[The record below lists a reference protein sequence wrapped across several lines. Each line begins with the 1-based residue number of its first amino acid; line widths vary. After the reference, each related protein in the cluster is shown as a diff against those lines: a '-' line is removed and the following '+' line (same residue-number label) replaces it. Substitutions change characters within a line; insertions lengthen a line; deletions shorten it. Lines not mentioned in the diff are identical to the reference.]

1 MQRCLEPRA
10 RSLVVFASLWLA
22 TMVWTAPR
30 EARADD
36 DQSAAAIAKL
46 TKKALED
53 YENLNFDA
61 ARRRL
66 AFALEECSRLA
77 LTQHPVAAEAHML
90 MGVVLLSGGDKER
103 AEALAQ
109 FEKALTVDATVK
121 LPDSVATP
129 ELRQAFDQAAKDVAE
144 QDQPTKTFAKTS
156 AKTETPDDAKAIS
169 APVPARAARPRVK
182 AATETATANA
192 DDEQPPRA
200 RSWFLGFS
208 LGGGVGWSSGVGE
221 VTDVRVAS
229 GFHAAPLVHVVPEVG
244 AFVTPD
250 LLLSVQLRVQFLSG
264 ASSEPDPTLTM
275 CGTDHLC
282 SPTKGATAV
291 FAKGTWFLG
300 AGPTVRPYVAGL
312 LGAGQIRHVASVPG
326 MSTCGTDP
334 AQPQACSDT
343 VAAGPVFVGAGGGV
357 AVQLSPAFALLA
369 GANTLLGFSRVTFH
383 VDLNA
388 GAAVE
393 F

>member
-1 MQRCLEPRA
+1 MRRCLEPRA
-10 RSLVVFASLWLA
+10 RSLVVFALLLA
-22 TMVWTAPR
+22 TLVWTAPR
-30 EARADD
+30 TARADD
-36 DQSAAAIAKL
+36 AESAAAIAKL
-46 TKKALED
+46 TKRALED

-77 LTQHPVAAEAHML
+77 LTQHAVAAEAHML
-90 MGVVLLSGGDKER
+90 MGVVILSGGDKER

-109 FEKALTVDATVK
+109 FGKAIAIDATVK

-129 ELRQAFDQAAKDVAE
+129 EVRLAFDQAAKDVAE
-144 QDQPTKTFAKTS
+144 QEQETKT
-156 AKTETPDDAKAIS
+156 DDTKAIS
-169 APVPARAARPRVK
+169 APSPARTARLKTKP
-182 AATETATANA
+182 ATETATANP
-192 DDEQPPRA
+192 DDDDQRSRA
-200 RSWFLGFS
+200 RSWFVGFS
-208 LGGGVGWSSGVGE
+208 LGGGGGWSSGVGE
-221 VTDVRVAS
+221 VTDVRVSS
-229 GFHAAPLVHVVPEVG
+229 GFHAAPLVHVVPEIG
-244 AFVTPD
+244 AFLTPD

-282 SPTKGATAV
+282 SPTKGATAL

-300 AGPTVRPYVAGL
+300 AGPVRPYVAGL

-326 MSTCGTDP
+326 TSTCGTDP
-334 AQPQACSDT
+334 AQPQACADT

-357 AVQLSPAFALLA
+357 AVHLSPAFALLA
-369 GANTLLGFSRVTFH
+369 GANTLLGFSRFTFH
-383 VDLNA
+383 LDLNA